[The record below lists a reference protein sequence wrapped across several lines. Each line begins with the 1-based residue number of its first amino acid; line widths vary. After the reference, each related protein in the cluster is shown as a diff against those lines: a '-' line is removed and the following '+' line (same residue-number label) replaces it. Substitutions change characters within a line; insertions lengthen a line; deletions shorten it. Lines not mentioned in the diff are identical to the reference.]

1 MNMWVKHFYRLV
13 AGFAAFIFVATSWA
27 GSNELGL
34 KTYRVT
40 GVSSSDPSGLNVRD
54 NLIEAQSLSETNVV
68 GHLVW
73 NAKGIIS
80 SGLVVEVGSSIFRQI
95 RKGDLTGWVN
105 EKYLVDDT
113 KTELPEIK
121 PEKLKCSGTEP
132 FWALNFSKKAP
143 NFSGTDL
150 ENGDWIEDAK
160 LETMATHSIVE
171 LGPENWAVTM
181 KYQSK
186 NAYLRTVISKAS
198 PMCTDSMSNVLYP
211 YQIIVL
217 KGDVPRPVY
226 GCCQIDIERK

>member
-1 MNMWVKHFYRLV
+1 MRMKFVCRLI
-13 AGFAAFIFVATSWA
+13 AGFAVFVFIATGWA

-34 KTYRVT
+34 KTYKVT

-54 NLIEAQSLSETNVV
+54 NLIEAQSLGETNVV
-68 GHLVW
+68 GHLAW

-80 SGLVVEVGSSIFRQI
+80 SGLVVEIGSSIFTQI
-95 RKGDLTGWVN
+95 RKGDLIGWVN

-113 KTELPEIK
+113 KAELPEIK

-132 FWALNFSKKAP
+132 FWSLNLSKEAP
-143 NFSGTDL
+143 IFSGTDL
-150 ENGDWIEDAK
+150 ENGDFVKGVK
-160 LETMATHSIVE
+160 LDTMATHSIVE
-171 LGPENWAVTM
+171 LGLENWAVTV

-186 NAYLRTVISKAS
+186 NAYLRTVISRAS
-198 PMCTDSMSNVLYP
+198 PMCSDSMSNVLYP

-226 GCCQIDIERK
+226 GCCQIDIERE

>member
-1 MNMWVKHFYRLV
+1 MWAKIVCRL
-13 AGFAAFIFVATSWA
+13 FASFAVFVFTATSWA
-27 GSNELGL
+27 DNSELGL
-34 KTYRVT
+34 KTYKVT

-54 NLIEAQSLSETNVV
+54 NLIEAQSLGETNVV
-68 GHLVW
+68 GHLEW

-80 SGLVVEVGSSIFRQI
+80 SGLVVEIDSSIFTQI

-105 EKYLVDDT
+105 EKFLIDDT
-113 KTELPEIK
+113 KAELPEIK

-132 FWALNFSKKAP
+132 FWSINLSRNTP
-143 NFSGTDL
+143 RFSGTDL

-160 LETMATHSIVE
+160 LETKATHSIVE
-171 LGPENWAVTM
+171 LGPENWVITL

-217 KGDVPRPVY
+217 KGDVPRPAY
-226 GCCQIDIERK
+226 GCCQIDIDRE